1 MCLIGELPYEIG
13 QISINGRVS
22 FCGQTNWIFSGTV
35 KDNILFGH
43 SFNRN
48 RYQLVIEACGLTQDL
63 ELLPKGDQTC
73 VGERGLQ
80 LSGGQKARLS
90 LAR

>member
-1 MCLIGELPYEIG
+1 MCLIGELSHEIG

-22 FCGQTNWIFSGTV
+22 YYGQTSWVFGGTV
-35 KDNILFGH
+35 KDNILFGQA
-43 SFNRN
+43 FNQS
-48 RYQLVIEACGLTQDL
+48 RYNQVIEACGLTRDL
-63 ELLPKGDQTC
+63 KLLPKGDQTF